1 MNTNYILTGNTA
13 LDSILSNGIPNNKIN
28 VIVGQPNS
36 NSLLCMKLYF
46 LWCKIKH
53 IKKYN
58 ND

>member
-1 MNTNYILTGNTA
+1 MNTNYILTGNTV

-36 NSLLCMKLYF
+36 NSLLRMKLYF